1 MSFLTE
7 CKNCGKQVE
16 LDDGDPDELCYWCG
30 KPALKKEEIM
40 SKIMTSQAQMKE
52 LIPVPPRPI
61 IPAGATLRQ
70 RIMLSHDYYE
80 ANRTAITKEW
90 ESLGK
95 PHELKR
101 WDITQG
107 SLNGLLKR
115 WHLISTV
122 GKEVPVLGE
131 KPHKEKSQPKGNRL
145 VSLGTFTV
153 EAASE
158 LPPLPAFNSNWDWM
172 VQLRWLDTYRELAGR
187 SKS

>member
-1 MSFLTE
+1 MEMLTYMTPKE
-7 CKNCGKQVE
+7 KARVE
-16 LDDGDPDELCYWCG
+16 IE
-30 KPALKKEEIM
+30 AAQELKKI
-40 SKIMTSQAQMKE
+40 E
-52 LIPVPPRPI
+52 LTPVPPRPI

-70 RIMLSHDYYE
+70 RMMLSHDYYE